1 MLRGR
6 IVGVW
11 FNSMSRRHGVSDPVE
26 DRTGQEYG
34 SQTKLR
40 VAPRSVQLLHDGET
54 QMAIEPDPADGI
66 PCAMGRVRDFD
77 CSRYMEGIPA
87 RLYQGC
93 HREQQLYLASIVQA
107 ARDAGL
113 ELQDFASTRTA
124 LFDGTSRGNFAHWY
138 ELIHHK
144 VHEPASRFTPRD
156 LNFAMPG
163 QAVGLA
169 AAILG

>member
-40 VAPRSVQLLHDGET
+40 VAPRSVQLLHDVVITGVGTLLPNCDTRDVFWQQLRDGET

-77 CSRYMEGIPA
+77 CSR
-87 RLYQGC
+87 
-93 HREQQLYLASIVQA
+93 
-107 ARDAGL
+107 
-113 ELQDFASTRTA
+113 
-124 LFDGTSRGNFAHWY
+124 
-138 ELIHHK
+138 
-144 VHEPASRFTPRD
+144 
-156 LNFAMPG
+156 
-163 QAVGLA
+163 
-169 AAILG
+169 